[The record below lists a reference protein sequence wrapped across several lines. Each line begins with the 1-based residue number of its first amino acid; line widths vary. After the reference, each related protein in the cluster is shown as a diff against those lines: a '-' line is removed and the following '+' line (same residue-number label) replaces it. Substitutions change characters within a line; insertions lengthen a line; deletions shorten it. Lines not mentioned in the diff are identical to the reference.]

1 MYQIEVVM
9 KTVSQAVEAVIK
21 VKPFVIEALCEGLLN
36 ISSLARQIQPMVE
49 KLTEKPVKQGA
60 IVMALNRLAP
70 QLDYSLNRNLQK
82 LLESLGDIIV
92 RSNLTDYTFKNSN
105 TIFHSHTRV
114 MQEISNQQD
123 VFYTL
128 VRGVFESNLVVS
140 SAYENLVDTHF
151 KKEECIYKQDELSA
165 ITLKLPAGNVQIT
178 GFYYHILKAI
188 AWEGVNIKEVISTTN
203 EFTIIVNDEDV
214 DRGFT
219 ILKNLKTAYKQK

>member
-1 MYQIEVVM
+1 MI
-9 KTVSQAVEAVIK
+9 TVSQAVEKVIK
-21 VKPFVIEALCEGLLN
+21 VKPFVVEALCEGILN
-36 ISSLARQIQPMVE
+36 ISSLSRQIQPMVE
-49 KLTEKPVKQGA
+49 KLTDKPVKQGA

-70 QLDYSLNRNLQK
+70 QLDYSLNRSLQK

-105 TIFHSHTRV
+105 TIFNGHTKV
-114 MQEISNQQD
+114 MNEIGNQQD

-140 SAYENLVDTHF
+140 STYENLVEKYF
-151 KKEECIYKQDELSA
+151 EKEECLYKQGELSA
-165 ITLKLPAGNVQIT
+165 ITLKLPAGNISVT
-178 GFYYHILKAI
+178 GFYYQILKAI

-219 ILKNLKTAYKQK
+219 ILKNLKTAHRLK

>member
-1 MYQIEVVM
+1 M

-21 VKPFVIEALCEGLLN
+21 VKPFVIEALCEGLIN

-60 IVMALNRLAP
+60 IVMSLNRLAP
-70 QLDYSLNRNLQK
+70 QLDYTLNRNLQK

-92 RSNLTDYTFKNSN
+92 RSNLTDFTFRNSN
-105 TIFHSHTRV
+105 SIFNSHTRV
-114 MQEISNQQD
+114 MQEIGIQPD

-140 SAYENLVDTHF
+140 STYEDLVEKYF
-151 KKEECIYKQDELSA
+151 AEEECLLKQSELSA
-165 ITLKLPAGNVQIT
+165 ITLKLPTANVAVT